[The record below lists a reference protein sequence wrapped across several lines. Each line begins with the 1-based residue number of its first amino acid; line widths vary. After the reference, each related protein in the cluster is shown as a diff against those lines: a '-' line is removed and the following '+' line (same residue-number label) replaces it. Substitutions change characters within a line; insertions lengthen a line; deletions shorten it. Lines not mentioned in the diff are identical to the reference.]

1 MLAETVFE
9 AVLIGIAIGIVW
21 IAIWSYFG
29 LPIVSMLIPNFF
41 LGFIFAAATYYS
53 GAGKKKDLKM
63 VGMHIPSVHSS
74 FLNDL

>member
-9 AVLIGIAIGIVW
+9 AVLIGIAVGIVW

-41 LGFIFAAATYYS
+41 LGFMFAAATYYS
-53 GAGKKKDLKM
+53 GAGKKQVSLHLIDYYIFQ
-63 VGMHIPSVHSS
+63 H
-74 FLNDL
+74 